1 MRTLET
7 INEHARL
14 TWDELAKIYREKTGK
29 SAYICS
35 IMDIYN
41 WAIRQDFIQVHE
53 DSSLSLK
60 IKSE

>member
-1 MRTLET
+1 MNTQGLHGMSLQRFTERKR
-7 INEHARL
+7 A
-14 TWDELAKIYREKTGK
+14 K

-41 WAIRQDFIQVHE
+41 WATRQDFIQVHE